1 MRHARDGG
9 SPSYNTPARGM
20 LKSSVIAASIAALC
34 LSSSGHQAA
43 ARTPQATNAPGKAAN
58 RGPALYKA
66 GTNTFAAT
74 NVSPRV
80 HGILFRQPAD
90 NTPVG
95 RLAAGWRVSS
105 ISTGRGYGGHAAAL
119 QCVPFARAN
128 SGIEIV
134 GNAATWWNAAAG
146 IYERGS
152 RPEAGAVLN
161 FRANGNMRLG
171 HVAVV
176 KRIVNPR
183 EIEIDHANW
192 SYAERGNIARN
203 VSVIDVSERNDWT
216 AVRVELAR
224 SGAYGNVYPTYGFIY
239 DRPDREAVMASTRA
253 GRDQRAYDE
262 VAEAPDHALR

>member
-1 MRHARDGG
+1 
-9 SPSYNTPARGM
+9 M

-34 LSSSGHQAA
+34 LSSSGHSAA
-43 ARTPQATNAPGKAAN
+43 ARSPQATTAPGKATN
-58 RGPALYKA
+58 RTPIVFKA

-90 NTPVG
+90 TTPVG
-95 RLAAGWRVSS
+95 RLASGWRGSYAPRS
-105 ISTGRGYGGHAAAL
+105 AAL

-146 IYERGS
+146 VYERGN
-152 RPEAGAVLN
+152 RPEPGAVLN

-176 KRIVNPR
+176 KRIVSPR

-224 SGAYGNVYPTYGFIY
+224 SGAFGSVYPTYGFIY
-239 DRPDREAVMASTRA
+239 DRPDRDTVMANTRS
-253 GRDQRAYDE
+253 GREPRAYDE
-262 VAEAPDHALR
+262 VAEAPDRPVR